1 MKNKILLTIA
11 DGLGDRPCEVLG
23 WKTPLEVAK
32 KPHLNQVAAFGS
44 SGIMDLWQCGTPV
57 GTDLGHMILFGYG
70 LPDYPGRGPIEAFGE
85 GMELKAGDVALRAN
99 FATCRDGLVV
109 DRRAGRIR
117 KGTKE
122 LAAALNGLQIEDVT
136 ILFKEATE
144 HRAVL
149 VLRGPGLSSAVTDSD
164 PKKEGLPIKLVK
176 IKENSL
182 EAIKTARIL
191 NQFLNECQKILG
203 ELPLNQEREAQ
214 GLLPANAI
222 LTRGAG
228 QMPALEKTADK
239 LGIKAA
245 CVAAESTVLGAARL
259 AGFDTYTDPNCM
271 TGNLDTDIDRKVE
284 LALEALQNH
293 DFVVLH
299 MKATDLMGHDN
310 NPEGKVKA
318 IEKYD
323 AMVGKA
329 LEGIQKI
336 TDANVIVAMAADHST
351 PCERREHS
359 GDPVPIVVAGKN
371 IRKDNVT
378 EYDEIHAAQ
387 GGLNR
392 MTGHMFFDFLMDY
405 LEAVPKEGN

>member
-11 DGLGDRPCEVLG
+11 DGLGDRPCKVLG

-32 KPHLNQVAAFGS
+32 KPHLNQVATQGS

-85 GMELKAGDVALRAN
+85 GMELQAGDVALRAN
-99 FATCRDGLVV
+99 FATCRKGMVV

-122 LAAALNGLQIEDVT
+122 LASALNGLTVEDVT
-136 ILFKEATE
+136 VLFKEATE

-149 VLRGPGLSSAVTDSD
+149 VLRGPGLSSSVTDSD
-164 PKKEGLPIKLVK
+164 PKKEGLPIKPVK
-176 IKENSL
+176 ARDDSP
-182 EAIKTARIL
+182 EAAKTARIL
-191 NQFLNECQKILG
+191 NLVLQACQEILKTQ
-203 ELPLNQEREAQ
+203 PLNQNREAQ

-228 QMPALEKTADK
+228 KMPALEKTAEK
-239 LGIKAA
+239 LGIRAA

-259 AGFDTYTDPNCM
+259 AGFDIYTDPTCM

-284 LALEALQNH
+284 LAMEALQEH

-310 NPEGKVKA
+310 NPKGKVQA

-359 GDPVPIVVAGKN
+359 GDPVPIVVAGRN
-371 IRKDNVT
+371 IRRDTVT

-392 MTGHMFFDFLMDY
+392 MSGHMFFNFLMDY